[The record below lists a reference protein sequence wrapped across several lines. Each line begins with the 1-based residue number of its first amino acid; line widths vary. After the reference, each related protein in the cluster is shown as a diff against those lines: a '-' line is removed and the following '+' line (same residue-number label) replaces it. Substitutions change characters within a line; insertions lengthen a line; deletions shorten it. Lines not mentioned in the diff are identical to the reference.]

1 MTLARFIETS
11 VQSEESGRCVAA
23 TGAAGCRRACM
34 TLQTLSNTARRTSK
48 FSSNRHR
55 KLLPLRQT

>member
-34 TLQTLSNTARRTSK
+34 TLQTLSNTARR
-48 FSSNRHR
+48 HR

>member
-34 TLQTLSNTARRTSK
+34 TLQTLSNTAR
-48 FSSNRHR
+48 SNRHR